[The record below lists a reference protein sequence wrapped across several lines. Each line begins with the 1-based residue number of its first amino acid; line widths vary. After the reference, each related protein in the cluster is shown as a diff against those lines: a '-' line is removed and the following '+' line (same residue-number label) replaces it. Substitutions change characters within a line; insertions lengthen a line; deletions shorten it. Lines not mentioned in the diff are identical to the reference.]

1 MKTTVLSF
9 MCQKIAPNETTFGLG
24 LCSPVWYSMTA
35 GGKLDA
41 PYSGMVHNRC
51 ALAPPTIYP
60 SLSTQVLIRCTRR
73 DRSLKRI
80 SRPYLFSLILG
91 RSLDSPLGSNR

>member
-1 MKTTVLSF
+1 MKPTVLSF

-35 GGKLDA
+35 GGKLCA
-41 PYSGMVHNRC
+41 PYSGMAHNRC

-60 SLSTQVLIRCTRR
+60 IPVCP
-73 DRSLKRI
+73 LK
-80 SRPYLFSLILG
+80 FSSDARG
-91 RSLDSPLGSNR
+91 VTEA